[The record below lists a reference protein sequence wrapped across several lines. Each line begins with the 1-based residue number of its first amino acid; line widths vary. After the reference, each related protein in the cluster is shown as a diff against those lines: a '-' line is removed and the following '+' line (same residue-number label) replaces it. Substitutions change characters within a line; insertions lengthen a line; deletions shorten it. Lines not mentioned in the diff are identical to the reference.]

1 MAVKKKSDT
10 IAILPFN
17 VISVFAI
24 VIIVCSDVVL
34 GERDVLDVL
43 IADVMFDVVF
53 DEVKQSQYFCIA
65 VQRKSAAGV
74 TVLWDIG
81 NMESGIRRNYS
92 FLSCRSAAARQK
104 QILPCCKL
112 PTPP

>member
-74 TVLWDIG
+74 TVLWDKW
-81 NMESGIRRNYS
+81 NMEYGIRRNYF
-92 FLSCRSAAARQK
+92 FLSCLSAAARRR
-104 QILPCCKL
+104 QILLCCKL